1 MVSLKLPVRESREV
15 FSQIFENQYQRA
27 IKNTRVNSSPS
38 ISTNNRTA
46 QNEAKSF
53 LSNWLES
60 DSSYPI
66 GIGYPKVKSDHLL
79 DDDIYDDLA
88 LTVAGVGSKIENV
101 DKINSAGDFIDS
113 YLERDYS
120 KPVEDT
126 EDFINQLLKKAGF
139 HPIYQSH
146 KTFESAVRTIFVKP
160 FKDIPIKTELQ
171 PKTDFRKSQKARQN
185 ALR

>member
-1 MVSLKLPVRESREV
+1 MAYRSFYAVFYAGITFSLKT
-15 FSQIFENQYQRA
+15 QIWTPNNKRA
-27 IKNTRVNSSPS
+27 IKNTRVNSSPGV
-38 ISTNNRTA
+38 STNTRVQTLA

-60 DSSYPI
+60 DTSAYPL
-66 GIGYPKVKSDHLL
+66 GIGYSEVKSDHLL

-88 LTVAGVGSKIENV
+88 LTVAGVGAKIGNV

-126 EDFINQLLKKAGF
+126 EDFINQLLKKAGHF
-139 HPIYQSH
+139 I
-146 KTFESAVRTIFVKP
+146 
-160 FKDIPIKTELQ
+160 
-171 PKTDFRKSQKARQN
+171 
-185 ALR
+185 

>member
-1 MVSLKLPVRESREV
+1 MVSLTLPVRESREF
-15 FSQIFENQYQRA
+15 FSQTFENLYQRA

-38 ISTNNRTA
+38 ISTNNRVQATA

-66 GIGYPKVKSDHLL
+66 GIGYSKVKSDHLL

-139 HPIYQSH
+139 HPINHSH
-146 KTFESAVRTIFVKP
+146 KTFESPVKLFLKSLSRIF
-160 FKDIPIKTELQ
+160 
-171 PKTDFRKSQKARQN
+171 R
-185 ALR
+185 

>member
-1 MVSLKLPVRESREV
+1 M
-15 FSQIFENQYQRA
+15 
-27 IKNTRVNSSPS
+27 NSSPGITS
-38 ISTNNRTA
+38 NNRVQTLA

-60 DSSYPI
+60 DSSYPV
-66 GIGYPKVKSDHLL
+66 GIGYSEVKSDHLL

-88 LTVAGVGSKIENV
+88 LTVAGVGAKIGNV

-126 EDFINQLLKKAGF
+126 EDFINQLLKKAGHF
-139 HPIYQSH
+139 IY
-146 KTFESAVRTIFVKP
+146 
-160 FKDIPIKTELQ
+160 
-171 PKTDFRKSQKARQN
+171 
-185 ALR
+185 

>member
-1 MVSLKLPVRESREV
+1 MVSLTLPVRESREV
-15 FSQIFENQYQRA
+15 FSQTFENLYQRA
-27 IKNTRVNSSPS
+27 IKNARVNSSPS
-38 ISTNNRTA
+38 ISTNNRVQATA

-66 GIGYPKVKSDHLL
+66 GIGYSKVKSDHLL

-139 HPIYQSH
+139 HPINH
-146 KTFESAVRTIFVKP
+146 
-160 FKDIPIKTELQ
+160 
-171 PKTDFRKSQKARQN
+171 
-185 ALR
+185 